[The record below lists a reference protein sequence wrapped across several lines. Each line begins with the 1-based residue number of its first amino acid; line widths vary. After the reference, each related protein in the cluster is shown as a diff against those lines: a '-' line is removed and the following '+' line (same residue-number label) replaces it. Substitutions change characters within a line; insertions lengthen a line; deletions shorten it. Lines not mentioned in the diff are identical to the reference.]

1 MPVIPSTYQESRR
14 RFREDLEAIRRF
26 WPSAHLEHFV
36 INGSEKLTIDWIVAE
51 ARKQKE
57 RLLVIT
63 TGLHGI
69 EGYIG
74 SAVLQLGIDEF
85 LPRTDPDTTGILLIH
100 SLNPWGMSH
109 WKRINPNN
117 VDLNR
122 NFISGEFQSPQLDN
136 PDYPRLISFLC
147 PKRPLGNLLVEKA
160 RFVVGLLMTV
170 IRLGTGRLR
179 EAALMGQYDYPSGIY
194 FGGQSLQ
201 EETRTIMKLYQ
212 DTFKGYH
219 RIVHLDLHSGYG
231 PRDQM
236 TVVTSPRDDREAQT
250 IKRDYH
256 LERVAGANPDEFYS
270 MHGDMNDWE
279 YELVREKYPRAS
291 IFAANFEF
299 GTYGNSFLAEARS
312 LRITIL
318 KNQENQYGGLPATGA
333 WVDREYSELY
343 LPEELAWYKKVQ
355 FDARQAFEGILTVE
369 GITK

>member
-1 MPVIPSTYQESRR
+1 MPAFPSTYRESRQC
-14 RFREDLEAIRRF
+14 FRDDLEIIRHF
-26 WPSAHLEHFV
+26 WSSVKLKNHA
-36 INGSEKLTIDWIVAE
+36 INGSGELTIDWILAD
-51 ARKQKE
+51 ARRRKE
-57 RLLVIT
+57 KLLVIT

-74 SAVLQLGIDEF
+74 SAVLQLCIEEF
-85 LPRTDPDTTGILLIH
+85 LPRIDPDTTGILLIH

-109 WKRINPNN
+109 WKRVNTNN

-122 NFISGEFQSPQLDN
+122 NFISGEFKSPLLEN
-136 PDYPRLISFLC
+136 PDYPRLIPFLC
-147 PKRPLGNLLVEKA
+147 PKLPLGLLSVEKV

-201 EETRTIMKLYQ
+201 EETQTIMKLYQ

-219 RIVHLDLHSGYG
+219 HIVHLDLHSGYG

-236 TVVTSPRDDREAQT
+236 TVVTSPRDERDAQA

-256 LERVAGANPDEFYS
+256 LDRVAGANPDEFYS
-270 MHGDMNDWE
+270 MNGDMNDWE
-279 YELVREKYPRAS
+279 YELVREKFPRAR

-318 KNQENQYGGLPATGA
+318 KNQGDQYGGFPATKA
-333 WVDREYSELY
+333 WVDREYRKLY
-343 LPEELAWYKKVQ
+343 LPEEMTWFKKAE
-355 FDARQAFEGILTVE
+355 FDARHAFEGILTAE

>member
-1 MPVIPSTYQESRR
+1 MSTIPATYQESRQ
-14 RFREDLEAIRRF
+14 RFREYLPVIRKI
-26 WPSAHLEHFV
+26 WSKASLGKHALA
-36 INGSEKLTIDWIVAE
+36 SEKELTIDWLRAN
-51 ARKQKE
+51 ALKRKE

-74 SAVLQLGIDEF
+74 SAVLQLYIEEF
-85 LPRTDPDTTGILLIH
+85 LPRIDPDTTGILLIH
-100 SLNPWGMSH
+100 SLNPWGMSN
-109 WKRINPNN
+109 WRRINPNN

-122 NFISGEFQSPQLDN
+122 NFMSGDFRSSQLEN
-136 PDYPRLISFLC
+136 RDYPSLIPFLC
-147 PKRPLGNLLVEKA
+147 PNRPVGNLSAEKT
-160 RFVVGLLMTV
+160 RFVVGLLKTI
-170 IRLGTGRLR
+170 IRLGAGRLR
-179 EAALMGQYDYPSGIY
+179 EAALMGQYDHPSGIY

-212 DTFKGYH
+212 DSFKGYN

-236 TVVTSPRDDREAQT
+236 TVVTSPRDDRDAQV
-250 IKRDYH
+250 IKHAYH

-270 MHGDMNDWE
+270 MNGDMNDWE
-279 YELVREKYPRAS
+279 YELVREKHPRAS

-318 KNQENQYGGLPATGA
+318 KNQKNQFGGSPATGA
-333 WVDREYSELY
+333 WVDREYCKLY
-343 LPEELAWYKKVQ
+343 LPEEQVWFEKVQ
-355 FDARQAFEGILTVE
+355 IDARQAFEGIMKFE